1 MSYQLNIHKSRR
13 ISHLGKMLLSLT
25 SIRGT
30 NVPELLAFARF
41 LFGLPGF
48 LKRQISFDE
57 AEAAVIHNASR
68 REQRLID
75 KLETA
80 VFSYPR
86 SPYLKL
92 FDTAGLSKDEAIH
105 LIRTRG
111 VEKALKHFRSKG
123 IYVTWDEF
131 KGRRPVYR
139 GEKTFRFHP
148 EDFDNPIMRTSLS
161 TSSSGSSGVPVRVGN
176 DLEDN
181 TQSCVDWAV
190 LFRAWGLEESP
201 LLFWTVDYAG
211 MAIRYLKCSKIGKD
225 FERWFITTPVTR
237 PGEKFRSRLVHGY
250 TRFWAG
256 YPKPEPAPLH
266 ACEPLLECLWEYL
279 DNGRSP
285 ILNCTPSGALE
296 LSHRSLQAGRS
307 LKGVYFLLGAEP
319 LSRARRDGIIAS
331 GATVIPTY
339 GTSEGGWIGAQFPGA
354 EHPDEVSV
362 FRDAYAV
369 ISSEEHEDVSG
380 GQLSASPLL
389 LTNLRPA
396 APKVLINTGIG
407 DCGYLSDHCP
417 SDYTESL
424 GFSLRLHHIRS
435 YRKVT
440 ALGATFALADLYFL
454 LEEIMP
460 KICGGGSTDYQLV
473 ESEENGAVRII
484 LRVHPRV
491 GGLDND
497 ELRHVFTEQLGK
509 LQHFYGPMTTVLK
522 ESSSLLVKRE
532 MPVTGPTGKLSPIIT
547 FT

>member
-1 MSYQLNIHKSRR
+1 
-13 ISHLGKMLLSLT
+13 MLSSLT

-30 NVPELLAFARF
+30 SGPELLAFIRF
-41 LFGLPGF
+41 LIGLPRF
-48 LKRQISFDE
+48 LKTPISYDD
-57 AEAAVIHNASR
+57 AEATVIRNASR

-86 SPYLKL
+86 SPYRKL
-92 FDTAGLSKDEAIH
+92 FDTAGLSKDEVIH
-105 LIRTRG
+105 LIRTYG
-111 VEKALKHFRSKG
+111 VEEALNHFRSKG
-123 IYVTWDEF
+123 VYVTWDEF
-131 KGRRPVYR
+131 KGRRPVCR
-139 GEKTFRFHP
+139 GERTFHFQP

-211 MAIRYLKCSKIGKD
+211 MAIRYLKCSKIGKH
-225 FERWFITTPVTR
+225 FERWFITTPITK
-237 PGEKFRSRLVHGY
+237 PGERFRARLVHGY
-250 TRFWAG
+250 TRFWAK
-256 YPKPEPAPLH
+256 YPKPELAPLH
-266 ACEPLLECLWEYL
+266 ACEPLFECLWEYL
-279 DNGRSP
+279 DEGRLP

-296 LSHRSLQAGRS
+296 LSRRSLKAGRS

-319 LSRARRDGIIAS
+319 LSAARRDGIVAS

-339 GTSEGGWIGAQFPGA
+339 GTSEGGWIGAQFPGVD
-354 EHPDEVSV
+354 HPDEVCI

-369 ISSEEHEDVSG
+369 IPSAEHKDVFDGKLSST
-380 GQLSASPLL
+380 PLF

-407 DCGYLSDHCP
+407 DCGYLSDHSP
-417 SDYTESL
+417 SDYTKSL
-424 GFSLRLHHIRS
+424 GFTLRLHHIRS
-435 YRKVT
+435 HRKVT
-440 ALGATFALADLYFL
+440 AFGSTFALTDLTIL

-460 KICGGGSTDYQLV
+460 HVCGGGPTDYQLI
-473 ESEENGAVRII
+473 ESEENGIVMII

-491 GGLDND
+491 GGLNND
-497 ELRHVFTEQLGK
+497 ELRRVFLEELEK
-509 LQHFYGPMTTVLK
+509 LQHFYGPMTAVLEK
-522 ESSSLLVKRE
+522 SSSLVVKRE
-532 MPVTGPTGKLSPIIT
+532 VPVIGSTGKLSPIIT
-547 FT
+547 IA